1 MSPAWV
7 DRPIEV
13 ANLFNPAYCALVIRA
28 CSASYKQANG
38 VGLPFALSFLALP
51 LVLHPMLSIHLPATA
66 RTKLHVW
73 LQEKPEVKYAF
84 PRRVLETNR
93 YTREALHFGMA
104 HRGLEITKAGRIVPG
119 KTKAKPA
126 VFSNNSSVSQA
137 QLRAALVGKLFA
149 QLDNATSVFAMFGV
163 RP

>member
-1 MSPAWV
+1 MSRTWV
-7 DRPIEV
+7 ARPIEV

-28 CSASYKQANG
+28 CSASYKQADG
-38 VGLPFALSFLALP
+38 LGLPFALSFLALP
-51 LVLHPMLSIHLPATA
+51 LVLHPTLSIHLPATA

-73 LQEKPEVKYAF
+73 LQERPEVKFAF

-93 YTREALHFGMA
+93 YTREALHFGIA
-104 HRGLEITKAGRIVPG
+104 HRGLAITKEGRIVPG
-119 KTKAKPA
+119 KAIAKSA
-126 VFSNNSSVSQA
+126 ALLNNSSVSQA

-149 QLDNATSVFAMFGV
+149 QLDATSVFAMFGV